1 MKNRKTIIVAFLLVA
16 ALCLGIGYA
25 ALTDE
30 LSVKGVANVESV
42 AAQTA
47 FDVDVY
53 FDSSYEQPQGSICS
67 VAYESGTVPDAVT
80 ITVTEGVGVVGDTV
94 TAKLKIKN
102 DGSQAAAVALKAVTA
117 DGQNYFAAQSTHFSI
132 TAGQDVYEVPAAGS
146 VEVDITITVIK
157 TIETDVEETFA
168 IYFEATSAV

>member
-16 ALCLGIGYA
+16 ALCIGIGYA

-30 LSVKGVANVESV
+30 LSVKGVANVESA
-42 AAQTA
+42 AAQSA

-53 FDSSYEQPQGSICS
+53 FDSSYEQPQGSVCS
-67 VAYESGTVPDAVT
+67 VSYESVTAPDAVT

-102 DGSQAAAVALKAVTA
+102 DGAQAAAVALKAVTA